1 MPSSAVAPQNGQEPV
16 EGFAASAAADART
29 GPVLHVAARRG
40 GAGQF
45 HRQARPPLGLDS
57 CHDRAD
63 AAHVAGYR
71 ADLRS
76 DSWWV
81 RRFAQQDV
89 LWHVLSLAS
98 WFATLLGSMP

>member
-16 EGFAASAAADART
+16 EGFAAGAAADARP

-71 ADLRS
+71 ADLRG
-76 DSWWV
+76 DSWRV
-81 RRFAQQDV
+81 RR
-89 LWHVLSLAS
+89 LA
-98 WFATLLGSMP
+98 W